1 MKNEVKVG
9 IFVFAAAT
17 ILAAGI
23 IVVGQVRLFKRGY
36 TVAIDFSFLGDLR
49 PGAKVQ
55 YRGGFPIGYVD
66 KVEITTNDMVRVTT
80 IIENTK
86 IPLFQNCKFAI
97 YTVGMGLGEKYI
109 LVIPPVG
116 VPGDMLTN
124 GVVVRGNDPLSLEGA
139 ISSLSDIT
147 KEFSKEEF
155 VGFLKSTLS
164 MFVDMSEV
172 VHESKKNVIVMS
184 KELALFSADIR
195 EMGDVVISNKESIN
209 EAIAR
214 STSAIRSIDV
224 ALSNTTAM
232 VISINRIAKQIDD
245 GKTGIG
251 RILKD
256 DKIYEDLKV
265 SSKNLREF
273 TERIKDNP
281 NLLLFPS
288 DDRRNR

>member
-9 IFVFAAAT
+9 IFVIAAAV
-17 ILAAGI
+17 ILIAGI
-23 IVVGQVRLFKRGY
+23 IIVGQVRLFKRGY

-49 PGAKVQ
+49 AGAKVQ
-55 YRGGFPIGYVD
+55 YRGGFAIGYVD

-80 IIENTK
+80 IIEDTK
-86 IPLFQNCKFAI
+86 IPLYQNCKFAI

-116 VPGDMLTN
+116 VPGDKLKH
-124 GVVVRGNDPLSLEGA
+124 GDVVRGNDPLSLEGA

-155 VGFLKSTLS
+155 VGFLKGTLS
-164 MFVDMSEV
+164 MFVDLSEII
-172 VHESKKNVIVMS
+172 HESKKSVIVMS
-184 KELALFSADIR
+184 KELSLFSADIR
-195 EMGDVVISNKESIN
+195 IMGDVVVSNKDSIN

-214 STSAIRSIDV
+214 STGAIRNMDI
-224 ALSNTTAM
+224 ALSNATSM
-232 VISINRIAKQIDD
+232 VISINRIAKQLDD

-251 RILKD
+251 RLLKD
-256 DKIYEDLKV
+256 DKIYEDLKI